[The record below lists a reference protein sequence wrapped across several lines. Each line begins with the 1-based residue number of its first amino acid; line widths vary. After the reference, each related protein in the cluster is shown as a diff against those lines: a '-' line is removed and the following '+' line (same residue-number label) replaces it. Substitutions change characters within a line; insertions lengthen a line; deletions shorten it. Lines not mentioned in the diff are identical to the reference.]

1 MRSQYHSLYLLKAIG
16 VLFVL
21 MIHFSCYKIQYF
33 EPLYRC
39 GVPLFYIISG
49 FFLYAKDESVQIQKV
64 KRSIVK
70 IVKLILFF
78 NIVYYLLYWTIDGK
92 SKINTV
98 DNIIRLVIY
107 GDSVSG
113 HLWFL
118 TSYLWTLV
126 LICIHKHFKIKDVIL
141 YIAATACLIEGL
153 MEGQYSFAAFANSNF
168 SIQEYYLPWLTSSL
182 PMMAIGYVIKKHE
195 TQIVI
200 LANKHRT
207 ILSIG
212 TIILCLFP
220 YIEHQLLCATHH
232 YSGTFMISTFSAVV
246 AMFIYCICDPTMG
259 GGKMLHITTVG
270 KLHSDNIYYWQFFP
284 YYLFITNMI
293 PKDILQNVEL
303 PIMVVVLLI
312 WSYGINWSMNLLTKH
327 RLQQ

>member
-246 AMFIYCICDPTMG
+246 AMFIYCICDPTMWG
-259 GGKMLHITTVG
+259 GQDAPYNHGRKVAFRQYLLLAIFPI
-270 KLHSDNIYYWQFFP
+270 LSFYYQH
-284 YYLFITNMI
+284 
-293 PKDILQNVEL
+293 D
-303 PIMVVVLLI
+303 
-312 WSYGINWSMNLLTKH
+312 S
-327 RLQQ
+327 

>member
-1 MRSQYHSLYLLKAIG
+1 
-16 VLFVL
+16 
-21 MIHFSCYKIQYF
+21 
-33 EPLYRC
+33 
-39 GVPLFYIISG
+39 
-49 FFLYAKDESVQIQKV
+49 
-64 KRSIVK
+64 
-70 IVKLILFF
+70 
-78 NIVYYLLYWTIDGK
+78 
-92 SKINTV
+92 
-98 DNIIRLVIY
+98 
-107 GDSVSG
+107 
-113 HLWFL
+113 
-118 TSYLWTLV
+118 
-126 LICIHKHFKIKDVIL
+126 
-141 YIAATACLIEGL
+141 

-259 GGKMLHITTVG
+259 GQDAPYNHGRKVAFRQYLLLAIFPI
-270 KLHSDNIYYWQFFP
+270 LSFYYQH
-284 YYLFITNMI
+284 
-293 PKDILQNVEL
+293 D
-303 PIMVVVLLI
+303 
-312 WSYGINWSMNLLTKH
+312 S
-327 RLQQ
+327 

>member
-78 NIVYYLLYWTIDGK
+78 
-92 SKINTV
+92 
-98 DNIIRLVIY
+98 
-107 GDSVSG
+107 
-113 HLWFL
+113 
-118 TSYLWTLV
+118 
-126 LICIHKHFKIKDVIL
+126 KH
-141 YIAATACLIEGL
+141 
-153 MEGQYSFAAFANSNF
+153 
-168 SIQEYYLPWLTSSL
+168 
-182 PMMAIGYVIKKHE
+182 
-195 TQIVI
+195 
-200 LANKHRT
+200 
-207 ILSIG
+207 
-212 TIILCLFP
+212 
-220 YIEHQLLCATHH
+220 
-232 YSGTFMISTFSAVV
+232 
-246 AMFIYCICDPTMG
+246 CICDPTMG

-270 KLHSDNIYYWQFFP
+270 KLHSGNIYYWQFFP

>member
-246 AMFIYCICDPTMG
+246 AMFC
-259 GGKMLHITTVG
+259 
-270 KLHSDNIYYWQFFP
+270 F
-284 YYLFITNMI
+284 
-293 PKDILQNVEL
+293 
-303 PIMVVVLLI
+303 
-312 WSYGINWSMNLLTKH
+312 
-327 RLQQ
+327 